1 METTKNETPEFL
13 PETADDAGHVQI
25 GSDRYSVTIIARS
38 KSGHK
43 ITVRHDRAVP
53 GEGHDYYN
61 GQRWL
66 FQANPEGEIEHF
78 FRNGMGVYKRGSFR
92 LYTGRRSHH
101 SDPSF

>member
-1 METTKNETPEFL
+1 MNTNNTAPEFL
-13 PETADDAGHVQI
+13 PETAEDAAHVQL
-25 GSDRYSVTIIARS
+25 GSDRYSVTIVARS

-43 ITVRHDRAVP
+43 ISVRYDRAVP
-53 GEGHDYYN
+53 GEGHDYFN

-78 FRNGMGVYKRGSFR
+78 FRNKMGVYRKGSAR
-92 LYTGRRSHH
+92 LFTGRRSHR